1 MEKIKKPDHQHQGD
15 EPFQFLMKYQWYP
28 SSLLSYF
35 LLFALGITVGVIA
48 SFHISSYLSSFD
60 QIPSTFPS
68 LAPETNR
75 SVLRI
80 DHDAGRLNSSRAAST
95 GGCNCATGVA
105 SNQELDMNYYSL
117 SSVPLKNNDTRNSTA
132 GGHDSDYNRSFD
144 SYEFM
149 GGGASGIEKEELI
162 GIEDW
167 VEPRSAMHNMTDD
180 ELLWRA
186 SLVPKVGGYPYK
198 RVPKVA
204 FLFLTRGPL
213 PLAPLWERFFKGH
226 EGKFSIYVHTHPSYN
241 ETVAEESVFH
251 GRRIPS
257 KECGWGSISLLE
269 AERRLLANALL
280 DFSNERFVLLSEA
293 CIPLFPFATIY
304 DYLINSRHSFVNVVD
319 EPGPCGRGRY
329 SNLMRTAI
337 KPQEWRK
344 GSQWFEM
351 DRKLALEV
359 VSDQKFFP
367 VFKKYCRHSCYPD
380 EHYIPTLVNV
390 KFGRWSANRSVT
402 WVDWSKGGAHP
413 ARFYRWDVTMDVL
426 RKMRDGSR
434 CMYNGNE
441 TSVCNLFAR
450 KMLPNSLVR
459 LLNFGPKVLGF

>member
-1 MEKIKKPDHQHQGD
+1 MGEAAVEKK
-15 EPFQFLMKYQWYP
+15 
-28 SSLLSYF
+28 
-35 LLFALGITVGVIA
+35 
-48 SFHISSYLSSFD
+48 
-60 QIPSTFPS
+60 
-68 LAPETNR
+68 
-75 SVLRI
+75 
-80 DHDAGRLNSSRAAST
+80 
-95 GGCNCATGVA
+95 
-105 SNQELDMNYYSL
+105 
-117 SSVPLKNNDTRNSTA
+117 
-132 GGHDSDYNRSFD
+132 
-144 SYEFM
+144 EF
-149 GGGASGIEKEELI
+149 I
-162 GIEDW
+162 GM
-167 VEPRSAMHNMTDD
+167 EPRSAMHEMRDV

-226 EGKFSIYVHTHPSYN
+226 DGKYSIYVHAHPSYN
-241 ETVAEESVFH
+241 GTVAEGSVFH
-251 GRRIPS
+251 DRRIPS
-257 KECGWGSISLLE
+257 KECKWGSITLLE

-293 CIPLFPFATIY
+293 CIPLFPFTTIY
-304 DYLINSRHSFVNVVD
+304 DYLINSMHSFVNVYD
-319 EPGPCGRGRY
+319 DPGPCGRGRY
-329 SNLMRTAI
+329 SNFFRTAI
-337 KPQEWRK
+337 EPEQWRK

-359 VSDQKFFP
+359 VSDQTFFP
-367 VFKKYCRHSCYPD
+367 LFAKYCKHSCYPD
-380 EHYIPTLVNV
+380 EHYIPTLVNI
-390 KFGRWSANRSVT
+390 KFGSWTANRSVT

-413 ARFYRWDVTMDVL
+413 ARFYRWDVTMDLL

-441 TSVCNLFAR
+441 TSICNLFAR